1 MSAELVC
8 LTLIAARS
16 LRDELFDYLS
26 EQRDLASGFTASDV
40 AGHGPDVR
48 LQTSAERVKG
58 HADELMLRTIL
69 PAQDA
74 ARLVERLKAEFA
86 GSRMVYWITLV
97 VEFGVID
104 DPLASHEDKATD
116 RFTAG
121 DRT

>member
-1 MSAELVC
+1 MSTEHVC

-26 EQRDLASGFTASDV
+26 EHSDLAPGFTASDV

-58 HADELMLRTIL
+58 HADELMVRTVL
-69 PAQDA
+69 SAQNA
-74 ARLVERLKAEFA
+74 TELLERLKTPFA
-86 GSRMVYWITLV
+86 GSRIVYWIMPV
-97 VEFGVID
+97 SEFGAVD
-104 DPLASHEDKATD
+104 APPEHREDSNIE
-116 RFTAG
+116 RSTAG

>member
-40 AGHGPDVR
+40 AGHGPNVR

-58 HADELMLRTIL
+58 HADELMVRTIL

-74 ARLVERLKAEFA
+74 AQLLERLKTEFA
-86 GSRMVYWITLV
+86 GSRMVFWIMPV

-104 DPLASHEDKATD
+104 NPQTRPEDKSD
-116 RFTAG
+116 
-121 DRT
+121 